1 MLNSLLACPPWW
13 ANASGVEI
21 RPLIMKN
28 STLYNAVSDIA
39 PSLRSFFGRR
49 ISQPEEADDLT
60 QETLAKALRAIAAAR
75 EVECV
80 RAWVFGI
87 ARRTLADYYRC
98 RAIIDTTAE
107 SHVMACDAKSDLR
120 AVLTCSARCYLETL
134 PSIYRDPVYLADYE
148 GFSHAEVADKLG
160 LSLSAAKS
168 RIRRGKLM
176 VRRMMEACCRF
187 QYDPLG
193 NVISYELRRDA
204 QRQKK

>member
-1 MLNSLLACPPWW
+1 
-13 ANASGVEI
+13 
-21 RPLIMKN
+21 MKN

-80 RAWVFGI
+80 SAWVFGI

-98 RAIIDTTAE
+98 RAILDTTAQ
-107 SHVMACDAKSDLR
+107 SPDMACCDAKSDLR

-148 GFSHAEVADKLG
+148 GLSHAEVADKLC

-193 NVISYELRRDA
+193 NVISYELRSDA
-204 QRQKK
+204 ERQKK